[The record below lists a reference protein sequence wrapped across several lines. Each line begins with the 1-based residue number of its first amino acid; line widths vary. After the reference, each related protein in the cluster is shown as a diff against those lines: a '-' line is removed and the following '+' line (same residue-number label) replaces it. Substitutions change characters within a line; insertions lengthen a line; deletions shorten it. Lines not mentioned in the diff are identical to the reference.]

1 MFSKNYY
8 NFFSQKTK
16 VFFAASII
24 TVLAVMMG
32 LIIRSCSTS
41 SRPRAGLPPLSITDE
56 NGDKWVLDPVK
67 GQLLSRFKGSS
78 AKPGPPLLIRTDV
91 QTKGREVFIDLIV
104 EGQAGERYVGG
115 VMKNEQWQPP
125 PKLKILNQAGA
136 VLATGEFKY
145 G

>member
-24 TVLAVMMG
+24 TVLAVMIG

-41 SRPRAGLPPLSITDE
+41 SRPHSGLSPLSITDK
-56 NGDKWVLDPVK
+56 NGDKWVLDLVK
-67 GQLLSRFKGSS
+67 GQPLSRFKGSN
-78 AKPGPPLLIRTDV
+78 AKPGPPLLLRTDV
-91 QTKGREVFIDLIV
+91 QTKGREVSIGLIV
-104 EGQAGERYVGG
+104 EGQAGEKYAGG
-115 VMKNEQWQPP
+115 VIKNGQQQPP
-125 PKLKILNQAGA
+125 PRLKILNKAGA
-136 VLATGEFKY
+136 VLAAGEFKY